1 MDTDE
6 KNNFWVFSP
15 QRQAE
20 LPPHHNDGKCIMEF
34 RQSQISTV
42 LGIAKNIDT
51 QTLSPFDLSQIT
63 PHNPKDIY
71 TLPMYYYNQP
81 YVLL

>member
-1 MDTDE
+1 
-6 KNNFWVFSP
+6 
-15 QRQAE
+15 
-20 LPPHHNDGKCIMEF
+20 MEF

-63 PHNPKDIY
+63 PHNFKDIY
-71 TLPMYYYNQP
+71 TLPMYYYYNQP